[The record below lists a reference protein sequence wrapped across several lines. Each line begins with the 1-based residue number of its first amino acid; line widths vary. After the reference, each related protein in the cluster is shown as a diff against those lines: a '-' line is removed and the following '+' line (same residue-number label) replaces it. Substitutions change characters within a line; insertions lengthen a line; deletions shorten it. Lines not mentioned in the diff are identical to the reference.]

1 MHICRSNSIKTQ
13 IKKFKKRAVR
23 EKLNLTF
30 LGFFQEA
37 TEFFLLAD
45 SYSFGEDELIENEQA
60 KGVVNLS
67 VTFAFGKAFCQ
78 ILTR

>member
-1 MHICRSNSIKTQ
+1 MQ
-13 IKKFKKRAVR
+13 

-60 KGVVNLS
+60 KGVINLS

>member
-1 MHICRSNSIKTQ
+1 MHICRSNSIQTQ
-13 IKKFKKRAVR
+13 IKKLKKTVR
-23 EKLNLTF
+23 ENLNLTF

>member
-1 MHICRSNSIKTQ
+1 M
-13 IKKFKKRAVR
+13 
-23 EKLNLTF
+23 NLTF
-30 LGFFQEA
+30 LGFFQET

>member
-13 IKKFKKRAVR
+13 IKKFKKRTVR